1 MGQANWKWS
10 VGGSGSWASGQY
22 MNTISQVLLGGNF
35 PPPCPYARYDPEYE
49 QVNECIQ
56 GATVLAKWH
65 AEGKY

>member
-1 MGQANWKWS
+1 
-10 VGGSGSWASGQY
+10 